1 MTELFLDFETRSR
14 ADLRRV
20 GAHRYAEDPSTE
32 VVVVAYALDDGLVQR
47 VEPFGGGEFIYVKG
61 AALGEV
67 VYDPTVPVVAHN
79 AEFERLILIHK
90 LGLKGPAAEP
100 SRFRC
105 TAAQAARAG
114 LPRGLEKAAEALGLE
129 GWDKKRKDRV
139 IRKLTQ
145 PRRSTGTWW
154 EYADAEEEWE
164 ELKADCERD
173 VETCRDLYRLLP
185 PLGAQEQ
192 ALWELTVRMNDRGLA
207 VDLDSVRRARDLAA
221 ELQEEAA
228 RRFEEL
234 VGAPPASPRAR
245 KLLGVESLDKYHV
258 RRYLKNQDLDPRM
271 REALTL
277 RKRWAKSSL
286 AKLDA
291 LLLRTSADGR
301 LRGSLT
307 YCGAERTG
315 RWSSHGVQW
324 HNAPKG
330 LGEETDL
337 AFEALR
343 TGVLRAVYD
352 DPLLTISDML
362 KGFLVGP
369 FLVGDYAQ
377 VEARDLAWQ
386 AGQKDALA
394 AFADESR
401 DIYCEVASDIYGHRV
416 GKYEKTGD
424 PRDYDPVIHMP
435 KRQLGKVAVLG
446 CGYGLGAV
454 RFREQMDEVFDV
466 EVSPE
471 MAARVVNAYR
481 ERNDKVVDLWGEL
494 EVGFTHAVSAGPGR
508 AWRVGPVVIGVME
521 RQGRRWAYVRLP
533 SGRCM
538 YYYDP
543 RFEEVGGRGPGPSVT
558 YFGRNRWHGGHWE
571 RVPAYGTLLTENVV
585 QATCRDVLAEALLRL
600 DRAGFPLVLQVH
612 DEAVANGAGA
622 ERLAE
627 FKRLMEVRPTWAQAL
642 PLVVDAYET
651 RRYRK

>member
-14 ADLRRV
+14 VDLRRV
-20 GAHRYAEDPSTE
+20 GMHRYAEDSSTE
-32 VVVVAYALDDGLVQR
+32 VVVVGYALDDGPVRR
-47 VEPFGGGEFIYVKG
+47 VSGLLEATRNPDVLI
-61 AALGEV
+61 
-67 VYDPTVPVVAHN
+67 VAHN
-79 AEFERLILIHK
+79 AEFERLILVHK
-90 LGLKGPAAEP
+90 FGLRGPAAEP

-114 LPRGLEKAAEALGLE
+114 LPRGLEKAAEALGVGL
-129 GWDKKRKDRV
+129 WDEKHKNQV
-139 IRKLTQ
+139 IRKLCQ
-145 PRRSTGTWW
+145 PRRSTDEWW
-154 EYADAEEEWE
+154 EREDAEDDWS
-164 ELKADCERD
+164 ELEADCERD
-173 VETCRDLYRLLP
+173 VETCRAVYRLLP
-185 PLGAQEQ
+185 PLGQQEQ
-192 ALWELTVRMNDRGLA
+192 ERWELTVRMNDRGIA

-234 VGAPPASPRAR
+234 VGAPPGSPRAR
-245 KLLGVESLDKYHV
+245 ALLGVESLDKHHV
-258 RRYLKNQDLDPRM
+258 RRYLKNRDLDPRVH
-271 REALTL
+271 EALTL

-286 AKLDA
+286 AKLNA

-343 TGVLRAVYD
+343 TGVLRAAYD

-369 FLVGDYAQ
+369 FLIGDFAQ

-394 AFADESR
+394 AFADGTR

-446 CGYGLGAV
+446 CGYGLGAI

-471 MAARVVNAYR
+471 MAARVVSAYR
-481 ERNDKVVDLWGEL
+481 ERNYKVVDLWHEL
-494 EVGFTHAVSAGPGR
+494 EVGFTHAVRAGPGH
-508 AWRVGPVVIGVME
+508 AWRVGPVVIGMLE

-533 SGRCM
+533 SGRCI
-538 YYYDP
+538 YYYNP
-543 RFEEVGGRGPGPSVT
+543 RIEDDGVT
-558 YFGRNRWHGGHWE
+558 YLGRNRWHGGKWE

-585 QATCRDVLAEALLRL
+585 QATCRDVLAEALVRL

-612 DEAVANGAGA
+612 DEAVSDGEVDAA
-622 ERLAE
+622 RLAE
-627 FKRLMEVRPTWAQAL
+627 FKRLMEVRPAWAQEL